1 MNKEQRKELFFMF
14 QKLRK
19 LPTRKEQLEASADWL
34 DLRGEY
40 ENNLA
45 FTYIADLL
53 RGGKPKGTGIPEHA
67 LKVARHVDLLFQQNH
82 EQRLGKKRDEML
94 EEAAGHFN
102 VDFEQVRK
110 CIRSVRKYYRDTE
123 GANCVAW
130 FLKTRG
136 RPNVLTQNSD

>member
-53 RGGKPKGTGIPEHA
+53 RGGKPKGKSI
-67 LKVARHVDLLFQQNH
+67 KWYF
-82 EQRLGKKRDEML
+82 
-94 EEAAGHFN
+94 
-102 VDFEQVRK
+102 
-110 CIRSVRKYYRDTE
+110 
-123 GANCVAW
+123 
-130 FLKTRG
+130 
-136 RPNVLTQNSD
+136 

>member
-1 MNKEQRKELFFMF
+1 MF

-19 LPTRKEQLEASADWL
+19 LPTRKDQLEASADWL

-67 LKVARHVDLLFQQNH
+67 LEVARYVDLLFQQNH
-82 EQRLGKKRDEML
+82 DQHLGKKRDQML
-94 EEAAGHFN
+94 EEAAGHFK

-110 CIRSVRKYYRDTE
+110 CISIVRKYHRDTE
-123 GANCVAW
+123 GAKCVPW

-136 RPNVLTQNSD
+136 RLNLPTREEK